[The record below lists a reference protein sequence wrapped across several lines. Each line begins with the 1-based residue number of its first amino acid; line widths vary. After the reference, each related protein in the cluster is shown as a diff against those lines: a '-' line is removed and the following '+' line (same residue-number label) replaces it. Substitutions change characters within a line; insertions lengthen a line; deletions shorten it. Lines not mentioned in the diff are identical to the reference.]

1 MESGKRVK
9 YYRLNTEDVAFA
21 RMVLDYRQ
29 QQEREPKRQ
38 QEQELQ
44 AAWMQTMYGIHASS
58 TLPLLAEVTWE
69 LWLAH
74 EESC

>member
-1 MESGKRVK
+1 
-9 YYRLNTEDVAFA
+9 
-21 RMVLDYRQ
+21 MVLDYRQ
-29 QQEREPKRQ
+29 ERERKRQ
-38 QEQELQ
+38 QQQELQ
-44 AAWMQTMYGIHASS
+44 AAYAAQMQIMYGIHASS